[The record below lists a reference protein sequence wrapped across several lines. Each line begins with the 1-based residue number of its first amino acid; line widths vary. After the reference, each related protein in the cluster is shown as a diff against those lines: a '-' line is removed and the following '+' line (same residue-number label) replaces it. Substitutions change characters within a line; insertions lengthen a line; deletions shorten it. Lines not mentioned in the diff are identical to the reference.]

1 MLSWLKFFPF
11 SKAQETRPIPDE
23 IRGPYFSKF
32 RENKW
37 CFGDNL
43 FYFDAPR
50 ANPILGFDGLGRTVS
65 ALKPNS
71 RSNILTAHL
80 KQVFSSNPGVPPSE
94 WNNKLF
100 YSNTWYFVGPWFT
113 GMEARLRSTGLL
125 ISVSNGSQ
133 FKELNLFHPRIFE
146 SAISSYLD
154 TNYGYRRSGKK
165 PDCRGPLNWRVL
177 KLSSGIQAVVCD
189 IHDITGGTKDNPL
202 LERLVLF
209 PVTTQCFVEVI
220 FNFGGVEI
228 YRDEVRSKPLL
239 SLADSIINS
248 MRLNVGPFTQ
258 DEWDK
263 VKETCPD
270 MSITETF
277 GELPWPLFKEKASKK
292 RKETDITPTDIPQ
305 VLPSK

>member
-1 MLSWLKFFPF
+1 MDWLKFFPY
-11 SKAQETRPIPDE
+11 SRAQEAFPKPTE
-23 IRGPYFSKF
+23 IRGPYFPKPRTNRWF
-32 RENKW
+32 
-37 CFGDNL
+37 FGDTS
-43 FYFDAPR
+43 FYFDAPWSNPVFSIR
-50 ANPILGFDGLGRTVS
+50 AHGEIVDRLIPG
-65 ALKPNS
+65 
-71 RSNILTAHL
+71 RSNILTADL
-80 KQVFSSNPGVPPSE
+80 ERVFGAFSDAPSGH
-94 WNNKLF
+94 WNYKLF
-100 YSNTWYFVGPWFT
+100 YKNAWHFVGPWFT
-113 GMEARLRSTGLL
+113 GAEASLGARSLL
-125 ISVSNGSQ
+125 VSLGDYSP
-133 FKELNLFHPRIFE
+133 FKETNLFHPRVFE
-146 SAISSYLD
+146 SVVACYLD

-248 MRLNVGPFTQ
+248 MRLNVGPSTQ
-258 DEWDK
+258 AEWDK